1 MNANDEA
8 HLRRAIELARL
19 AHSTGDAP
27 FGSLLVD
34 EHGAIVM
41 EAHNTE
47 LTEGEISAHPE
58 FKIACW
64 AARQMSADAA
74 AKATLFTS
82 CQPCEMCCGAIDR
95 SGIGRVVYALSAA
108 QLGEIRGYAGRPR
121 VPQFGPYLSAAAA
134 APVRDYYQT
143 R

>member
-1 MNANDEA
+1 LNSIDES

-19 AHSTGDAP
+19 ARNSGDAP

-34 EHGAIVM
+34 QSGAVVM
-41 EAHNTE
+41 EAHNTV
-47 LTEGEISAHPE
+47 LSEGDISAHPE

-64 AARQMSADAA
+64 VARQMSADAA

-82 CQPCEMCCGAIDR
+82 CQPCEMCSGAIDR
-95 SGIGRVVYALSAA
+95 SGIGRVVFALSEA
-108 QLGEIRGYAGRPR
+108 QLNEVRGNAGYPK
-121 VPQFGPYLSAAAA
+121 VPQFGPYLYEAAA
-134 APVRDYYQT
+134 APVRDHYKA